1 MEAKQVGWGQQGQR
15 SQHPGPRRQLP
26 PPQPLRLVSRSQKYS
41 LGCEVS
47 AALSSRKEFKV
58 FKRPAGEA
66 PRPQQGRGME
76 PILVS
81 VLAPGPGDDESAKGL
96 SPTAGP
102 LTGTPI
108 SISSPRTTLAACPW
122 PWAFPGSHCPWGEVW
137 PWRRASQAR
146 QAHTLLATSWPH
158 HATPGCRDCTD
169 GKGV

>member
-66 PRPQQGRGME
+66 PRPQRGRKME

-96 SPTAGP
+96 SPNRGP
-102 LTGTPI
+102 AD
-108 SISSPRTTLAACPW
+108 R
-122 PWAFPGSHCPWGEVW
+122 
-137 PWRRASQAR
+137 
-146 QAHTLLATSWPH
+146 HTHLHLQPKNN
-158 HATPGCRDCTD
+158 PGCVPLALGPSWLPLPLR
-169 GKGV
+169 